1 MTEIQSGPS
10 SPHIKAPICPNCST
24 SMKLKS
30 ASPDAQYTNISNVVF
45 ECDCGHTTDL
55 LVASP

>member
-1 MTEIQSGPS
+1 
-10 SPHIKAPICPNCST
+10 
-24 SMKLKS
+24 MKLKS
-30 ASPDAQYTNISNVVF
+30 TSPDAQYTNISNVAF